1 MDIIAHRPVGEAH
14 VFVVQG
20 DVTVQPVDA
29 IVNAANETLAHG
41 GGVAAAIVGAGGRVI
56 QEESDQWVREHGPVG
71 RGQAA
76 VTTAG
81 ALQASHV
88 IHVVGPR
95 YQVGQDNEGMLR
107 DATVAALEAGALRSM
122 LDQWPSRPSRQAFSG
137 TRAPRPPRCWRL
149 PSSSGLLPTRARS
162 KRYVWSDSMPPPPGT
177 SPPGWPTL
185 ENPERLMDDGLR
197 IDKNQVGPN

>member
-1 MDIIAHRPVGEAH
+1 M
-14 VFVVQG
+14 FVVQG

-29 IVNAANETLAHG
+29 IVNAANESLAHG

-95 YQVGQDNEGMLR
+95 YRSGQDNEGMLR
-107 DATVAALEAGALRSM
+107 DATHAALEAAASIK
-122 LDQWPSRPSRQAFSG
+122 
-137 TRAPRPPRCWRL
+137 
-149 PSSSGLLPTRARS
+149 ARS
-162 KRYVWSDSMPPPPGT
+162 VALPAISAGIFGYPRAGATKVLATAVVAWLTEHAGVV
-177 SPPGWPTL
+177 
-185 ENPERLMDDGLR
+185 EEVRLVGFDAATARDFAAGLAD
-197 IDKNQVGPN
+197 IGES